1 MFKILIVED
10 DKSIR
15 EELKLLLEN
24 NGYEV
29 AVISNFSNTYE
40 QIKEFKYDLMLL
52 DVNLPVENGFKLCMK
67 IRAFSQVPI
76 IFVTSRNTDLDE
88 LQSITL
94 GGDDFISKPYNIPI
108 LLARISSLLKRT
120 YANKSVTKLNHKNV
134 ILDLEKSKISFGE
147 KSEEL
152 TKNEFK
158 ILLYLFKNSEK
169 IVPRADIIDYLWDNE
184 IFIDD
189 NALSVNIARIRNKL
203 EVLGVSNFI
212 QTKHRQGYII

>member
-10 DKSIR
+10 NRAIR
-15 EELKLLLEN
+15 EELKLVLEN
-24 NGYEV
+24 NGYKT
-29 AVISNFSNTYE
+29 VIIKDFFNTAE
-40 QIKEFKYDLMLL
+40 QIKKLEFDLMLL
-52 DVNLPVENGFKLCMK
+52 DINLPEEDGFKLCMK

-76 IFVTSRNTDLDE
+76 IFVTSRNTDFDE

-108 LLARISSLLKRT
+108 LLARISALLKRT
-120 YANKSVTKLNHKNV
+120 YTNKALSKLVHNGVT
-134 ILDLEKSKISFGE
+134 LDIETSKISFEE
-147 KSEEL
+147 KSAEL

-158 ILLYLFKNSEK
+158 ILLYLFKNNGK

-184 IFIDD
+184 IFVDD
-189 NALSVNIARIRNKL
+189 NALSVNITRIRGKL
-203 EVLGVSNFI
+203 EELGVSDFI